1 MPSISTSAHPAV
13 PSPEDI
19 SIAPTSTTETRHADT
34 SSATTNSI
42 TPAAVNIPLTNP
54 ESANS
59 NNVSTILTTP
69 ISALHTT
76 DNSSATSDP
85 VTSPLPSVYISP
97 GQDNALPTSPEE
109 KSSLEPA
116 GKDTAADKEDAMA
129 QKKEQNEMND
139 NRNDRDD
146 NDDGVKEAED
156 EKEKAPLVK
165 SAVAKTEVQEE
176 NTKVD
181 DDTMRK
187 EKQINSTESNKNG
200 ELSGNEGMKEGEKQE
215 ETKSVDEKKV

>member
-116 GKDTAADKEDAMA
+116 GKDTADKEDAMA